1 MHFSSYWLFR
11 LLIKY
16 PGRNIEIIKLTA
28 KKTPDNRKEAYS
40 PGEFIFIIRTL
51 ITKQRQL
58 SSDNSMK
65 NLTMNAKNMYDFIF
79 SATLLKL

>member
-1 MHFSSYWLFR
+1 MHFSSYWFFR

-28 KKTPDNRKEAYS
+28 KKTPDNRKDAYS
-40 PGEFIFIIRTL
+40 PGEFIFIIRTF

-58 SSDNSMK
+58 SRDNSMK

-79 SATLLKL
+79 SATL